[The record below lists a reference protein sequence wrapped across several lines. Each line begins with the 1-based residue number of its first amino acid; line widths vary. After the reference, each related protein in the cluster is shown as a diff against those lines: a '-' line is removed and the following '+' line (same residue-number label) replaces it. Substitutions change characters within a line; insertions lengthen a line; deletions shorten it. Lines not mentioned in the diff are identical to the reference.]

1 MTDTDDI
8 AAYVAAAARAQGL
21 TLSEEVLGRVTTT
34 FSRNAAI
41 AHLLLKADLPDT
53 FEPAPVF
60 KP

>member
-21 TLSEEVLGRVTTT
+21 TLSEEALGRVTTT
-34 FSRNAAI
+34 FARNAAI
-41 AHLLLKADLPDT
+41 ARVLLEADLPEAV
-53 FEPAPVF
+53 EPAPVF